1 MAMQD
6 EIGRV
11 LGDRAREP
19 IAAEKGPDSA
29 RLALEGRARRR
40 VMKQDDTQRAGRH
53 LLETPLQSRHLRAR
67 LRIDGAEDG
76 LAEIRQ
82 RRVGEAP
89 DEALRPDDPDAGPV
103 QLADRPPAIEDRD
116 SPVLEHADDL
126 ISPARV
132 PVVIPE
138 HGDDWDREAAACA
151 SEHGSLVGLAV
162 RRQVPGEQNEIGFAG
177 DPPEGRLDFLAA
189 LGRAVDVSRGRDR
202 DRCSFHRQPWQGTP
216 SGMANEEFEAL
227 LNTLKRAAAALRDAG
242 VPFMLGGG
250 LAAWA
255 RGGPESD
262 HDLDLMV
269 KPEDADRALEVLA
282 GAGMRPER
290 PPEGW
295 LYKAWDDNGVLLDLI
310 FEPVGMPVGDEA
322 FARAEELEVKA
333 VAMPVMSLEDV
344 LVTKLL
350 ALDEQNLDYKA
361 LLQIARPVREQV
373 DWEAVRSRTAGSPY
387 AAAFFTLVEG
397 LGILESSPSNG

>member
-1 MAMQD
+1 
-6 EIGRV
+6 
-11 LGDRAREP
+11 
-19 IAAEKGPDSA
+19 
-29 RLALEGRARRR
+29 
-40 VMKQDDTQRAGRH
+40 
-53 LLETPLQSRHLRAR
+53 
-67 LRIDGAEDG
+67 
-76 LAEIRQ
+76 
-82 RRVGEAP
+82 
-89 DEALRPDDPDAGPV
+89 
-103 QLADRPPAIEDRD
+103 
-116 SPVLEHADDL
+116 
-126 ISPARV
+126 
-132 PVVIPE
+132 
-138 HGDDWDREAAACA
+138 
-151 SEHGSLVGLAV
+151 
-162 RRQVPGEQNEIGFAG
+162 
-177 DPPEGRLDFLAA
+177 
-189 LGRAVDVSRGRDR
+189 
-202 DRCSFHRQPWQGTP
+202 
-216 SGMANEEFEAL
+216 MANEEFEAL

-397 LGILESSPSNG
+397 LGIVESSPSNG